1 MYHFWEFATAV
12 ADDIESMAER
22 LHGPEHAPPA
32 LGRRRIFAA
41 AAHPDVPPLPEQ
53 ARAITMFGALRPT
66 GPAATPLPPQPPQLT
81 TRLADVVARRDT
93 PELPPPL
100 YGEWAADE
108 HALPPTEDGWFGEL
122 NRTVAHRIASGL
134 GAEVVRRNQ
143 ETYVD
148 AAWRQVGR
156 IREANDL
163 AARARLSAAVLG
175 RLVQRHVAS
184 LPADRLLQAVAPVLG
199 VTPGPPADLDDTST
213 DEHARRPRHVQRAD
227 RGDCRHL
234 PAAGQHAAPGR
245 QAGRA
250 GARRSTTAPACSR
263 LTAGPDGAAL
273 VETTPPTPDGIISL
287 GDRDR
292 LNVDPN
298 DPAGGV
304 PLAPLGLQGRT
315 TAATVGRIVP
325 ETGRVPD
332 LGGRELPFFPPSEL
346 PAVINM
352 VTGRPRRRGGGIPIV
367 RPPIRVTDQTA
378 TNAFDGAVAAM
389 ARSVDRAPPP
399 VAFVGVDVAALGLQ
413 LLERL
418 DPRRS
423 VGRRVAS
430 MVVAPQPV
438 DPFAGIMAFPILPEA
453 TYSALDALGG
463 GWMLP
468 SADGLE
474 PDTAILL
481 QTNPGFTAAFLVGM
495 NHEMNAELLWRV
507 YPTDQRGTPFQRFWD
522 RDQGS
527 IDIVPVH
534 QWPLDQPLAT
544 AGAPPRLSPAA
555 GTTNEQIV
563 LLLRGQLLRRYPDM
577 VVYAVKGTHAKP
589 GTEVERQG
597 RPVFAGRLSPDLNF
611 VGFDMTAADLAADEW
626 WFVLEQQL
634 TAPRFGFDIEDLPAG
649 DHVDVAT
656 LPGTPGTSDRVAA
669 HCCSC
674 RSASP
679 CTVTASSSRWPR
691 RDRARGH
698 CGRVAHQPTA
708 RGPGAQPPRASH
720 ERRDDHRAGSR
731 AVGAAA
737 GAPRDPLRGAARCTD
752 RAARAGLPGPD
763 PRRRAPA
770 GADGRRGGD
779 RQDLL
784 AASVGR
790 WPRRR
795 RTSGRGVDGTDP
807 RRAAASG
814 RAPRAGDDADERCRR
829 PIPPSRTC
837 PRRDASID
845 SPMALRALPE
855 RWVVVGRNEDG
866 VEVLRKWFDRPVAP
880 NLLASAE
887 TTDGPALATEEVI
900 DQYLGWTAD
909 YPQALEAGMAVTIT
923 RSRRLRRLT
932 APRVQPPVRHRGS
945 PGRRPRRADVAA
957 RQPRR
962 HRWPRLP
969 AARAHRPT
977 TSTTRPPARRTWPT
991 RRSRRQTSIVSGRP
1005 ARSWR
1010 RRSASRW
1017 TRGRR
1022 SREPSTRSVGSHRR
1036 SSARRGPGRSATS
1049 PTSCSTPSSTT
1060 PPWIRPE
1067 TTPGTSSNRSGRSER
1082 CASAA
1087 SRSACCP

>member
-1 MYHFWEFATAV
+1 MTAPVYRFLPWARRGLAHGIETPDGPDVALPARPTFTVDLDVGGVPATTTMALYGPGDVTGIDRRAVLRTDPAAGATDREPNYLVAIDFDPPDFPWMFTPGKATGDRLRPWCVLIVVERTDRVTVSLQPGAPLPVLGIPAPEAGRELPDLADSWAWAHGQILEEEGSLPPADLELDPDRNLSRLVSSRLLQPNTRYLAAVVPAFNHGVQRGLGRELIGDVLAPAWDVATVESVELPMYHFWEFATAV

-22 LHGPEHAPPA
+22 LHGPEHTPPA

-81 TRLADVVARRDT
+81 TRLADVVGRRDT

-213 DEHARRPRHVQRAD
+213 TSMRVALGTSSVPTGATAATFRRLASMQR
-227 RGDCRHL
+227 
-234 PAAGQHAAPGR
+234 PAVK
-245 QAGRA
+245 RA
-250 GARRSTTAPACSR
+250 VRAHGLHDGASLLA

-273 VETTPPTPDGIISL
+273 VETTPPTPDGIIDL

-304 PLAPLGLQGRT
+304 SLAPLGLQGRT
-315 TAATVGRIVP
+315 TSATIGRLVP
-325 ETGRVPD
+325 QTDRVPD

-378 TNAFDGAVAAM
+378 TNAFDGALGAM

-423 VGRRVAS
+423 VGRRVSS

-453 TYSALDALGG
+453 TYTALDALGG

-544 AGAPPRLSPAA
+544 AGAPPRLGPAA
-555 GTTNEQIV
+555 GATNEQIV

-656 LPGTPGTSDRVAA
+656 LQGPPGTADRVAA
-669 HCCSC
+669 ALLQLPIRVALH
-674 RSASP
+674 
-679 CTVTASSSRWPR
+679 
-691 RDRARGH
+691 RDR
-698 CGRVAHQPTA
+698 
-708 RGPGAQPPRASH
+708 
-720 ERRDDHRAGSR
+720 
-731 AVGAAA
+731 
-737 GAPRDPLRGAARCTD
+737 
-752 RAARAGLPGPD
+752 
-763 PRRRAPA
+763 
-770 GADGRRGGD
+770 
-779 RQDLL
+779 LL
-784 AASVGR
+784 
-790 WPRRR
+790 
-795 RTSGRGVDGTDP
+795 
-807 RRAAASG
+807 
-814 RAPRAGDDADERCRR
+814 
-829 PIPPSRTC
+829 
-837 PRRDASID
+837 
-845 SPMALRALPE
+845 L
-855 RWVVVGRNEDG
+855 
-866 VEVLRKWFDRPVAP
+866 PVA
-880 NLLASAE
+880 
-887 TTDGPALATEEVI
+887 GP
-900 DQYLGWTAD
+900 
-909 YPQALEAGMAVTIT
+909 
-923 RSRRLRRLT
+923 
-932 APRVQPPVRHRGS
+932 
-945 PGRRPRRADVAA
+945 
-957 RQPRR
+957 
-962 HRWPRLP
+962 
-969 AARAHRPT
+969 
-977 TSTTRPPARRTWPT
+977 
-991 RRSRRQTSIVSGRP
+991 
-1005 ARSWR
+1005 
-1010 RRSASRW
+1010 
-1017 TRGRR
+1017 
-1022 SREPSTRSVGSHRR
+1022 
-1036 SSARRGPGRSATS
+1036 
-1049 PTSCSTPSSTT
+1049 
-1060 PPWIRPE
+1060 
-1067 TTPGTSSNRSGRSER
+1067 
-1082 CASAA
+1082 
-1087 SRSACCP
+1087 